1 MSEPKLDRKC
11 QGHHDTVSA
20 INFSPTGRQI
30 ASGSMDSTIMI
41 WNSSGEKNQSALSA
55 SKKSRAYRYEDHKD
69 AVYDL
74 EFSPNG
80 QLLASCSRDRTI
92 RLWVPNVKGEC
103 TAWQAHTGAVRSV
116 SFSPDGHKL
125 LSASDDKSLKFW
137 ATHKQKFIRS
147 FRGHQNWVRSAKF
160 SPDGA
165 SDVIVSGS
173 DDKTVKLW
181 DQRQA
186 NCTHTFYEHGG
197 FVNQVAFHP
206 SGTCIASAGSDA
218 AVRIWDIRTHRLAQ
232 YYSIHGT
239 AVNSLAFHP
248 NGQWLMTSGS
258 DGTCKLLD
266 VLEGRTVFTLHG
278 HSGPATACAF
288 SRRGDRIASGSVDE
302 SVVIWESNLDAYAVD
317 HEEKKKQEQARKLAE
332 AKKYK
337 DLKVN
342 QKAHANRMSV
352 PLKHKVT
359 KVDANAEPKL
369 RAWIPAHGA
378 GKSHNSPPKKVGGV
392 RASMA
397 AVEPEQLVVQ
407 QPPEPAPKR
416 TIREN
421 LARNTEKINKIPQS
435 HEALSEHNEMLTATI
450 GTMEARM
457 GVMENQLQEVLL
469 ELRHERA
476 RNQLLEAQ
484 AADKIMAEAKAR
496 AASSEIM
503 NTQQQL
509 VMNAKM
515 ASRETPPPGSDDLN
529 LSVAQDQQ
537 TKFYETCASE
547 EQLACA
553 LERVTMDAGQVES
566 GRVVEPSQ
574 RRPSVEVSQEI
585 VAASDERLAHVAFEE
600 EETPTPRDMAPTP
613 LERREIIGASCP
625 PVETVQIFSSSGLS
639 HNSDIVDGS
648 SSSLPT
654 PRLEQSTTIRDTSVA
669 DSLATLT
676 KLPKSSS
683 GPAAE
688 GGVPPSMEDQQV
700 KLQHITSTTSLG
712 ASSISSSATHYSEA
726 AEETRQQA
734 LRSLDEL
741 RRSLT
746 EAVTNSIS
754 SLNESEPAAPNTD
767 TGCTQN

>member
-1 MSEPKLDRKC
+1 
-11 QGHHDTVSA
+11 
-20 INFSPTGRQI
+20 
-30 ASGSMDSTIMI
+30 MDSTIMI
-41 WNSSGEKNQSALSA
+41 WNSSGEKNPTALSA
-55 SKKSRAYRYEDHKD
+55 TKKSRAYRYEDHKD
-69 AVYDL
+69 AIYDL

-116 SFSPDGHKL
+116 TFSPDGHRL

-248 NGQWLMTSGS
+248 NGQWLMTAGS

-278 HSGPATACAF
+278 HAGPATACAF

-302 SVVIWESNLDAYAVD
+302 SLVIWESNLDAYAID
-317 HEEKKKQEQARKLAE
+317 HEEKKREEDARKVAA
-332 AKKYK
+332 AKKSK
-337 DLKVN
+337 AMKVH
-342 QKAHANRMSV
+342 QRDHAAKLSA

-359 KVDANAEPKL
+359 RVEHGAEHKM
-369 RAWIPAHGA
+369 RAWIPAHSGSS
-378 GKSHNSPPKKVGGV
+378 KSHNSPQKAHTPLEVQRPVHVEDVAAEPVIRSEVPK
-392 RASMA
+392 A
-397 AVEPEQLVVQ
+397 A
-407 QPPEPAPKR
+407 AKK
-416 TIREN
+416 TIREK
-421 LARNTEKINKIPQS
+421 LMENTEKIQHIPQS
-435 HEALSEHNEMLTATI
+435 HSALTSQNEALLNTVAAMESRM
-450 GTMEARM
+450 GSMEAQLRD
-457 GVMENQLQEVLL
+457 VMTELRCERAKNEVLQQQNREDGTL
-469 ELRHERA
+469 PLRHVPSF
-476 RNQLLEAQ
+476 RNVPNN
-484 AADKIMAEAKAR
+484 IG
-496 AASSEIM
+496 
-503 NTQQQL
+503 TQQQL
-509 VMNAKM
+509 LLNAQIPPVQ
-515 ASRETPPPGSDDLN
+515 RTPSISSDLE
-529 LSVAQDQQ
+529 LSVAGETEQVLQDNQV
-537 TKFYETCASE
+537 TKLYETCASQDE
-547 EQLACA
+547 LMQQLEQVAKTTA
-553 LERVTMDAGQVES
+553 SDSS
-566 GRVVEPSQ
+566 GTHVVEPSQ
-574 RRPSVEVSQEI
+574 RQRSQSIEVSQEA
-585 VAASDERLAHVAFEE
+585 VTGAEDRLGVSNFIEE
-600 EETPTPRDMAPTP
+600 DTPTPRENPPQPA
-613 LERREIIGASCP
+613 ERRIEAHVEGAV
-625 PVETVQIFSSSGLS
+625 PVETTQIFSGSGFMNHDS
-639 HNSDIVDGS
+639 HNSDVAS
-648 SSSLPT
+648 SVTT
-654 PRLEQSTTIRDTSVA
+654 PRLEHSTAINTSHA

-676 KLPKSSS
+676 KLPRSTSVQNHEHPPHSSTTS
-683 GPAAE
+683 SLKDE
-688 GGVPPSMEDQQV
+688 QV
-700 KLQHITSTTSLG
+700 RIAHVLSNTSLG
-712 ASSISSSATHYSEA
+712 ASSMASQQSSHYSES

-734 LRSLDEL
+734 LKSLDEL

-746 EAVTNSIS
+746 EAVTNSIT
-754 SLNESEPAAPNTD
+754 SLQESETELAESNP
-767 TGCTQN
+767 